1 MRMEPILLVI
11 ISAMLGITLIYIL
24 FIAGR
29 KKRDLNEITTTS
41 GIIVCFAVC
50 GIFRDY

>member
-1 MRMEPILLVI
+1 MKMEPILLVI

-29 KKRDLNEITTTS
+29 KKRDLNEITATS